1 MCLALR
7 GEKAG
12 RTFLIEQ
19 AKLVVSD
26 VRGQVVAGPGH
37 WLMEE
42 APGTVIPTISDF
54 VR

>member
-7 GEKAG
+7 GETAG

-26 VRGQVVAGPGH
+26 VCGQVVGGVGH

-42 APGTVIPTISDF
+42 PPGTVIPAISDF

>member
-19 AKLVVSD
+19 AMLVVSD
-26 VRGQVVAGPGH
+26 VRGRVVAAAGH

-42 APGTVIPTISDF
+42 VPGTVIPAISDF